1 MATKTKKQS
10 TKKTLQASS
19 EEHPSFLTMSGP
31 LTIKAAEGD
40 AKLPTFSMVA
50 YTGAPMWIAGFY
62 DQVIV
67 DLNGVQ
73 IPRQDVPVRLDH
85 DRRQGV
91 GHTERIAVE
100 KGQIV
105 ASGIISRD
113 TSWAREV
120 AKSGKNGFPW
130 QSSIGANIEV
140 SEYLHDGKTAE
151 VNGQTVTGPM
161 LIARRSNLK
170 EISFTDIGADSDTS
184 AAIAA
189 KKKEPTMKKNKNKGG
204 DEGVVT
210 DDAQDPKDTIEA
222 SGNTDTGKSKTNDVN
237 AGAGNVDDHLA
248 AMREASAAELDRQSK
263 IRELCANGHTDIAAQ
278 AIRENW
284 DTNKTELEVLRAS
297 RPEAPAALSGG
308 TEAGPKVLE
317 AATMMAGGVT
327 GDALLKSHGEKT
339 LEAANKRFRHGI
351 SLQELLIEAAWAN
364 GYQGRSFRNDIDG
377 VLRAAFSTL
386 SLPGILSNVA
396 NKFLLDGF
404 EYVEST
410 WRQIAATRSVNDF
423 KAITSYRLTG
433 NMEYDEIGPTG
444 ELKHGTVGE
453 ESYTNQAKTYGKMF
467 SITRTDLIN
476 DDLGALT
483 ALPRRIGRG
492 AALKLNKVFWTAFMD
507 NSTFFATG
515 NANYQSGAD
524 TVLSIDSL
532 TAAETLF
539 RNQTNADG
547 EPIASMPKILLVPAA
562 LAVTAQLLMSAL
574 KVNETTTANKPKP
587 MDNPHAGKF
596 EAVSSVYLS
605 NSAYSGYSA
614 LAWYLLSDPND
625 IPVIEVAFLNGRQMP
640 IVEQSDADF
649 NTLGIQMRG
658 YHDFGVAKQDY
669 RGGVK
674 SKGES

>member
-1 MATKTKKQS
+1 MATKKKTSTK
-10 TKKTLQASS
+10 KKTLQASDT
-19 EEHPSFLTMSGP
+19 EHPSFLTMSGP
-31 LTIKAAEGD
+31 LTITAAEGD
-40 AKLPTFSMVA
+40 KKLPTFSMVA
-50 YTGAPMWIAGFY
+50 YTGGVMRISGFY
-62 DQVIV
+62 DPVVV
-67 DLNGVQ
+67 DLEGVQ
-73 IPRQDVPVRLDH
+73 IDKQQIPVRLDH
-85 DRRQGV
+85 DSRQGV
-91 GHTERIAVE
+91 GHTDRVAID
-100 KGQIV
+100 KGKIV
-105 ASGIISRD
+105 ASGVISRD

-120 AKSGKNGFPW
+120 AKSGSNGFPW
-130 QSSIGANIEV
+130 QASIGANVEI
-140 SEYLHDGKTAE
+140 SEFLDAGKSAV
-151 VNGQTVTGPM
+151 VNGETVTGPAI
-161 LIARRSNLK
+161 IARQSVLK
-170 EISFTDIGADSDTS
+170 EISFTDIGADSNTS
-184 AAIAA
+184 AQIAA
-189 KKKEPTMKKNKNKGG
+189 KEKEQNMSTAKKKKGG
-204 DEGVVT
+204 DDVVA
-210 DDAQDPKDTIEA
+210 DDAQDQKETIEA
-222 SGNTDTGKSKTNDVN
+222 SGTTDTGKPKSNDVN
-237 AGAGNVDDHLA
+237 ANAGNSDHLA
-248 AMREASAAELDRQSK
+248 AMREASAAELERQAK
-263 IRELCANGHTDIAAQ
+263 IQELCASGHMDIAAK

-297 RPEAPAALSGG
+297 RPSAPSVLTGG

-317 AATMMAGGVT
+317 AAAMMAGGVG
-327 GDALLKSHGEKT
+327 GDELLKTHGEKS
-339 LEAANKRFRHGI
+339 LEAADKRFRHGI
-351 SLQELLIEAAWAN
+351 SLQELLLEAAWAN
-364 GYQGRSFRNDIDG
+364 GYQGRTFRNDMQG
-377 VLRAAFSTL
+377 VLQAAFSTL

-404 EYVEST
+404 EYVESA
-410 WRQIAATRSVNDF
+410 WRQIAATRTVTDF